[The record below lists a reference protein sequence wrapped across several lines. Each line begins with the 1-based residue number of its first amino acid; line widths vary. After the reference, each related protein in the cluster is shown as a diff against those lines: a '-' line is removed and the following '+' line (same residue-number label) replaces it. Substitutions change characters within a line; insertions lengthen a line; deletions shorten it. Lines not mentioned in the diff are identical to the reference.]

1 MDPKEKART
10 VFNMPVQVSLVDD
23 TKEEW
28 TVRQVQLGEY
38 QKAFPLIDDEFALVA
53 LCTGRSKE
61 AIIANLSPESY
72 ESVAA
77 AVRSVNRSFFA
88 YASRRV
94 ANHLRMM
101 GVPEAGSPTPSPTS
115 SGMS

>member
-1 MDPKEKART
+1 MNPAQKART
-10 VFNMPVQVSLVDD
+10 VFNATVTVALVDG
-23 TKEEW
+23 TEQEW

-61 AIIANLSPESY
+61 AILANLTPESY
-72 ESVAA
+72 ETAA
-77 AVRSVNRSFFA
+77 SLVREVNRSFFA

-94 ANHLRMM
+94 TNHLRMM
-101 GVPEAGSPTPSPTS
+101 GVPEAGSATPSPTS
-115 SGMS
+115 SGTS